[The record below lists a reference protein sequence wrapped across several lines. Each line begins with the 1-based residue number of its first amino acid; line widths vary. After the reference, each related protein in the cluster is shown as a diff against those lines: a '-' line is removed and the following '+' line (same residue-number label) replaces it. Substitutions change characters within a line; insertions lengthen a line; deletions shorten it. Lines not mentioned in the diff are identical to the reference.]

1 MSPVSRCIPRPQQFL
16 ALVAL
21 LVWSTGCST
30 AKPAGDGPYAELVAD
45 AVPRIEAQLGLRYTT
60 PPKLATRSKAEVSTF
75 LMHQLT
81 SERARTMMAGQ
92 QALYRVLGLIPD
104 TMQLGGLMQRLLEE
118 QVVGYYDPKTKVL
131 YVVDGAPKAL
141 VQQTVTHELV
151 HALQDQH
158 LNLDSVQAQT
168 DDADRQSTV
177 QAVLEGQAVFTQ
189 LLLDPGT
196 GPMMKMPGGWDR
208 IRDLIRNGQTG
219 MPVFASAPRIIREGL
234 LYPYLGGAD
243 FVRRYHEQR
252 PMASLLTDL
261 PVSSMQLLNDA
272 AYFTATPAARPVPTA
287 VVMPEPAVGTVVYT
301 NTLGEFETRL
311 ALVQHIKDESVARR
325 GAGGLAGDRVTVVRT
340 PQGDAVVWA
349 SAWTNSVDAADFL
362 EILADAARRRYEMA
376 KPEVPPGATTR
387 RLDVV
392 ASKTHAARTVTLS
405 LLQRD
410 GQPVV
415 LFTDVPAGVSPTLI
429 DAARLTLRR

>member
-1 MSPVSRCIPRPQQFL
+1 VLPLL
-16 ALVAL
+16 AAL
-21 LVWSTGCST
+21 TWSSGCSKAT
-30 AKPAGDGPYAELVAD
+30 PAGTGPFAALIAD

-60 PPKLATRSKAEVSTF
+60 PPTLATRSKAEVSAF
-75 LMHQLT
+75 LMRQLT
-81 SERARTMMAGQ
+81 SERAVAMMTGQ

-243 FVRRYHEQR
+243 FVRRYQEQR

-261 PVSSMQLLNDA
+261 PVSSMQLLNDG

-287 VVMPEPAVGTVVYT
+287 VTMPAPVAGTVVYT

-311 ALVQHIKDESVARR
+311 ALVQHVQDESLARR

-349 SAWTNSVDAADFL
+349 SAWTTSVDAADFL

-387 RLDVV
+387 RLDVS
-392 ASKTHAARTVTLS
+392 ASKRHAARTVTLS

-415 LFTDVPAGVSPTLI
+415 LFTDVPAGVNPALI